1 MPLKLTR
8 PLVRVTERLLGLVG
22 TPLPTEPEQR
32 IGLSVEMRA
41 AADRPW
47 EMFDER
53 IYRWQIRVSQPAIV
67 GQFSAVTVAGISAT
81 PDNNGA
87 LWTVDIVRY
96 FSVASGV
103 ILLNTAGIGGIPTS
117 ISASWLD
124 RRIALATVPV
134 PLAIARGQHTGV
146 GTIIEDTLASANQL
160 FDYPVGYVSSFEP
173 GTALNQQDLT
183 VSGLTVNTAIFVML
197 RGRIIFPR

>member
-8 PLVRVTERLLGLVG
+8 PLVRVAERLLGLVG

-53 IYRWQIRVSQPAIV
+53 IYRWQLRATQAAIA
-67 GQFSAVTVAGISAT
+67 GQFSAVTVTGISST

-87 LWTVDIVRY
+87 IWTVDRVRY
-96 FSVASGV
+96 FSSVAGA
-103 ILLNTAGIGGIPTS
+103 ILLNTAGIGGLPTT

-124 RRIALATVPV
+124 RRIALASVPV
-134 PLAIARGQHTGV
+134 PLAIARGQHTGA
-146 GTIIEDTLASANQL
+146 GTVIEDTLASANQL
-160 FDYPVGYVSSFEP
+160 YDYPVGYVSSFDNS
-173 GTALNQQDLT
+173 TALNQQDLT
-183 VSGLTVNTAIFVML
+183 VVGLTVNTTIFVML
-197 RGRIIFPR
+197 QGRIIFPR